1 MSNQLASND
10 AQTPMHIAL
19 RNNIL
24 RTPKHITT
32 LATSAILI
40 SVDITVWTGTA
51 RDKGVSDE
59 VADAKKANRD
69 TVDVTKRLLAG
80 VTEHRDLIKNRQT
93 IYNWLELNT
102 YEWAGGLRL
111 LPNARLARVMDEWN
125 NVHLP
130 RTQQLIEAFLLKY
143 PSIVSDAA
151 FRQGDMFNR
160 DDFPS
165 VDTLRNKFGVKLF
178 RMPVPSNHFTIENT
192 REAIED
198 ATLDYERQTREYVDN
213 VMSKMAADF
222 AKVMTSLRDTC
233 AIEQVTD
240 DNGQIKTKRRK
251 LHDTT
256 INKALEMCETFKQF
270 NLTDDSKLEQARS
283 ALETA
288 LSSVNIE
295 ALKASDALRHDMHE
309 EVDDILKA
317 FKL

>member
-1 MSNQLASND
+1 MSNQLTSND